1 MTDLRTRHTRA
12 LLLAAASVV
21 LVALVALAAAGHT
34 FGDRSSSRANPY
46 AVDTILTILIALYIV
61 VAAGVVVVMFWSGL
75 EFRRLPRQQTK
86 RQRTLRTAAVLLG
99 AVVIATIAAERYHF
113 RAHPRLPTQNQT
125 LPVGKQRKGNQD
137 ANGKSAS
144 HHAQIR
150 LAPLLAILG
159 AAGIG
164 FAAFL
169 VAERRRRR
177 RLPRDWQVA
186 EVLSDVL
193 AETLDDLRAESDPR
207 RAVIAAY
214 VRMERSLAAH
224 GIPRQRSEAP
234 HEYLGRV
241 LGELSGG
248 RLAAARLTALFE
260 RARFSPHEIDAGMKA
275 EAIEAIESLQADLA
289 ATEAEAEARARA
301 RAEAEAIGAA

>member
-1 MTDLRTRHTRA
+1 MTDPRTRHTRA

-21 LVALVALAAAGHT
+21 LVALVAVAAAGHT
-34 FGDRSSSRANPY
+34 FGGSSSSRANPY
-46 AVDTILTILIALYIV
+46 AVDTILTVVIALYIV
-61 VAAGVVVVMFWSGL
+61 LAAAVVLVLFWGGL
-75 EFRRLPRQQTK
+75 QLRRYPRQQTK
-86 RQRTLRTAAVLLG
+86 RQRTLRSAAVLLG

-125 LPVGKQRKGNQD
+125 LPSGKQHKGKQGT
-137 ANGKSAS
+137 NGKPAP

-159 AAGIG
+159 AGGIAL
-164 FAAFL
+164 AAF
-169 VAERRRRR
+169 VAAERRRTR
-177 RLPRDWQVA
+177 RLPSDWEIH
-186 EVLSDVL
+186 EVLADVL

-241 LGELSGG
+241 LDELSGG

-275 EAIEAIESLQADLA
+275 EAIEAIESLQTDLA
-289 ATEAEAEARARA
+289 VTEAEDEARARA
-301 RAEAEAIGAA
+301 AVTA

>member
-1 MTDLRTRHTRA
+1 MTDPRTRHTRA

-21 LVALVALAAAGHT
+21 LVALVALAAAGHN
-34 FGDRSSSRANPY
+34 FGGRSSSQSNPY
-46 AVDTILTILIALYIV
+46 AVDTVLTIVIAIYIV
-61 VAAGVVVVMFWSGL
+61 LAAVVVLGLFWGGL
-75 EFRRLPRQQTK
+75 QLRRFPRRQTK
-86 RQRTLRTAAVLLG
+86 RQRTLRTAAILLG
-99 AVVIATIAAERYHF
+99 AVVIATIAAERFHF
-113 RAHPRLPTQNQT
+113 RAHLPQPTQNQA
-125 LPVGKQRKGNQD
+125 LPSGKQHKGKQG
-137 ANGKSAS
+137 ASGKAARD
-144 HHAQIR
+144 HGHQIR

-159 AAGIG
+159 AGGVAL
-164 FAAFL
+164 AAF
-169 VAERRRRR
+169 VIAERRRRR
-177 RLPRDWQVA
+177 RLPRDWRET

-193 AETLDDLRAESDPR
+193 EETLEDLRAESDPR

-224 GIPRQRSEAP
+224 GFPRHRSEAP

-241 LGELSGG
+241 LDELSGG

-289 ATEAEAEARARA
+289 VTEAEDEARARA
-301 RAEAEAIGAA
+301 ALEGA

>member
-1 MTDLRTRHTRA
+1 VTDPRTRHTRG
-12 LLLAAASVV
+12 LLLAAASAV
-21 LVALVALAAAGHT
+21 LVALVALAAAGHP
-34 FGDRSSSRANPY
+34 FGGSSSSRANPY
-46 AVDTILTILIALYIV
+46 AVDTILTIVIALYIV
-61 VAAGVVVVMFWSGL
+61 LAAGVVIAMFWGGL
-75 EFRRLPRQQTK
+75 QQRRFPRQQTK

-113 RAHPRLPTQNQT
+113 RAHPRLPQQQNQT
-125 LPVGKQRKGNQD
+125 LPSGKRSADKKTAAKN
-137 ANGKSAS
+137 AS
-144 HHAQIR
+144 HQPQLR

-159 AAGIG
+159 AGGIAL
-164 FAAFL
+164 AAFL
-169 VAERRRRR
+169 IAERRRRR
-177 RLPRDWQVA
+177 RLPRDWKVA

-193 AETLDDLRAESDPR
+193 EETLDDLRAESDPR

-214 VRMERSLAAH
+214 ARMERSLAAH
-224 GIPRQRSEAP
+224 GIPRRRFEAP

-275 EAIEAIESLQADLA
+275 EAIDAIESLQADLA
-289 ATEAEAEARARA
+289 ATEAEEEARARA
-301 RAEAEAIGAA
+301 AVVA